1 MKNKYFVIHEHK
13 HPSPIDRLD
22 HLYKELEQ
30 SEDKQISEMEK
41 TEQLDPEQSIA
52 FLIDGHRKQRR
63 AKILLSIIVGLVIF
77 AGASV
82 AGFFYFSKKL
92 NAPEEK
98 ISISVEGPQKAKIKE
113 SITYKVTI
121 KNAGKIES
129 TENKINILKPAG
141 FWITSTKP
149 EKSNHVWNLGSLA
162 PFENKTLEITGYF
175 VDDIEATET
184 MKATLTFTPKN
195 FSSTFSA
202 NAEFQTTLEPFDL
215 TLTSVAPLTVAAGE
229 KARIII
235 GYSLPIQQTTPLEKI
250 KIKIIPTSEL
260 QLLTF
265 SPKTEKN
272 EPGWLIPIINPG
284 GTGEVA
290 FEFTTRND
298 LDVKSLAEE
307 QKFVAQI
314 LAGDNDNNFF
324 PIKDHEIKINLT
336 SQELLVYL
344 IVNGATTDKTIS
356 FGETL
361 NCSLVYKNKSKKTYS
376 NIEAKIN
383 IDTAPLNLLD
393 WNKLVDKNLGS
404 ITSTTTGKQVIW
416 TKQQIPDFK
425 ELKPGA
431 DSMFSFSLPIKPRTD
446 FKVGDNPA
454 LANGNII
461 IQPLLNVKDTTGNA
475 LFTINGNKITLT
487 LNSDLTLS
495 NKALFFFEDGTPIGS
510 GPLPPKVGQ
519 ATKYKI
525 FWTIKNSLH
534 DLTKISATT
543 TLPVNVNFTNEVNK
557 TAGEITF
564 DAKTRQLTWS
574 INDLPATTNEVFAS
588 FFVELKPT
596 IADVGKIVKL
606 TENTT
611 LFATDKKINS
621 TISSTISTLTSNLD
635 NDPYGK
641 GTGVV
646 QK

>member
-1 MKNKYFVIHEHK
+1 MIHAHK
-13 HPSPIDRLD
+13 HPSPIDKLD
-22 HLYKELEQ
+22 HLYRELEQ
-30 SEDKQISEMEK
+30 PEDKQISEIEK
-41 TEQLDPEQSIA
+41 TEQLDPEQSLA
-52 FLIDGHRKQRR
+52 FLIDSHRKQRR
-63 AKILLSIIVGLVIF
+63 VKILIGVIVGLLILSF
-77 AGASV
+77 ASV

-98 ISISVEGPQKAKIKE
+98 ISINVEGPQKAKIRE

-121 KNAGKIES
+121 KNSGKIES
-129 TENKINILKPAG
+129 IENKINILKPAG

-149 EKSNHVWNLGSLA
+149 EKSNHVWNLGNLA
-162 PFENKTLEITGYF
+162 PFENKTLEIIGYF
-175 VDDIEATET
+175 VDDIEAIET

-202 NAEFQTTLEPFDL
+202 SAEFQTMLEPFDL
-215 TLTSVAPLTVAAGE
+215 TLTSIAPTSVAASE
-229 KARIII
+229 KAKIII
-235 GYSLPIQQTTPLEKI
+235 EYSLPGILPTAPLEKI
-250 KIKIIPTSEL
+250 KLKIIPTSEL

-272 EPGWLIPIINPG
+272 EPEWIIPIINPG
-284 GTGEVA
+284 GKGTVE

-307 QKFVAQI
+307 QKFIAQI
-314 LAGDNDNNFF
+314 LAGDNNDNFF
-324 PIKDHEIKINLT
+324 PVSDHEIKINLT

-356 FGETL
+356 LGETL

-376 NIEAKIN
+376 NIEAKVTI
-383 IDTAPLNLLD
+383 AAEPLNLLD
-393 WNKLVDKNLGS
+393 WNKLTDKNLGNL
-404 ITSTTTGKQVIW
+404 TSTNAGKEIMW
-416 TKQQIPDFK
+416 TKQQIPNFK
-425 ELKPGA
+425 ELKPGV
-431 DSMFSFSLPIKPRTD
+431 DSMFTFSIPIKTRTD
-446 FKVGDNPA
+446 FKIGDNPA
-454 LANGNII
+454 LANGSIV

-475 LFTINGNKITLT
+475 LFTINGNKTTLT
-487 LNSDLTLS
+487 LNSDLAFS

-519 ATKYKI
+519 TTKYKI

-543 TLPVNVNFTNEVNK
+543 TLPTNVNFTNEVSK
-557 TAGEITF
+557 TAGEVTF
-564 DAKTRQLTWS
+564 DTKTRQLTWS
-574 INDLPATTNEVFAS
+574 ISDLPATTTEIAAS

-596 IADVGKIVKL
+596 SADVGKIVKL

-611 LFATDKKINS
+611 LLATDKKTNA